1 MTIKIYFRK
10 KIIKKLMNL
19 KKLFSLIKTPI
30 WTIIIPFIALLLIFF
45 KASLPSSIFTDIIFG
60 VFLIGSVLAAV
71 HHAETVAHRFG
82 EPYGTIILA
91 LAITVIEVSLI
102 VSIMLSETNDEPS
115 FLARDTVF
123 AAIMIILT
131 GIIGLCF
138 WVGGYHYK
146 EQNFIKQGVST
157 GLITLIAISTLT
169 LILPNFTTSQA
180 GNSYTNSQLIFVA
193 IVSLILYIGFLAVQT
208 IRHRNYF
215 IIEETKE
222 ITNHDEINDEQLKE
236 IEEYLEENHVNLPT
250 TIVAFAILVVALT
263 CVVLLSKMLSPTIES
278 AVVEAGAPKSLVG
291 IIIATVILLPEGLA
305 AYKAAKRDR
314 LQTSLNLAIG
324 SALASIGLTIPAVA
338 IVSYFTGLTVGL
350 GIDAK
355 STVLLTTSLAT
366 VYISISSG
374 RTNIQQGIVLLVL
387 FATYL
392 FTTIT
397 P

>member
-1 MTIKIYFRK
+1 MKEALKSIKV
-10 KIIKKLMNL
+10 
-19 KKLFSLIKTPI
+19 PI
-30 WTIIIPFIALLLIFF
+30 WSILIPLVSVLLLFVQG
-45 KASLPSSIFTDIIFG
+45 SLPNNLYTDLLLG
-60 VFLIGSVLAAV
+60 AFLIGSVLASV
-71 HHAETVAHRFG
+71 SHAETVAHRVG

-102 VSIMLSETNDEPS
+102 VSIMLSEGNSEPS

-131 GIIGLCF
+131 GIIGICF
-138 WVGGYHYK
+138 LSGGYRFK
-146 EQNFIKQGVST
+146 EQNFIKQGIST
-157 GLITLIAISTLT
+157 GLITLLAIATLT
-169 LILPNFTTSQA
+169 LILPNHTTSQL
-180 GNSYTNSQLIFVA
+180 GNSYTSNQLFFVA
-193 IVSLILYIGFLAVQT
+193 IVSLILYGGFLSVQT

-215 IIEETKE
+215 V
-222 ITNHDEINDEQLKE
+222 
-236 IEEYLEENHVNLPT
+236 LEEDLKTPNSKTKATKQTMDQDVENNVDQDSEDNIDHTTVNIPT
-250 TIVAFAILVVALT
+250 TIVAFVMLLVALAA
-263 CVVLLSKMLSPTIES
+263 VVLLSKLLSPTIES
-278 AVVEAGAPKSLVG
+278 AVAQAGAPKSLVG

-305 AYKAAKRDR
+305 AYKAARQDR

-338 IVSYFTGLTVGL
+338 IVSYFTGLTVAL

-355 STVLLTTSLAT
+355 STVLLLTSIAT
-366 VYISISSG
+366 VYLSISSG

-392 FTTIT
+392 FTTIA